1 MFNDI
6 LKTNFTGT
14 LTKDME
20 ITVTQSDMAIGKTS
34 IAVNKSKKVKG
45 EWAKTATFINIVI
58 FGNYAKACA
67 ERMKKGTKIA
77 GCGDLEIAV
86 VEGKDGS
93 GKKTFVSIL
102 VSEVKILTD
111 NRGEQ
116 GTDNR
121 GESDTQ
127 SGHGSDSDDDTDV
140 PF

>member
-1 MFNDI
+1 MFNDL

-45 EWAKTATFINIVI
+45 EWTKTATFVNIVM

-67 ERMKKGTKIA
+67 ERLKKGTKVA
-77 GCGDLEIAV
+77 GSGDLEIAV

-93 GKKTFVSIL
+93 GKKTFVSIA
-102 VSEVKILTD
+102 VSDLKILS
-111 NRGEQ
+111 
-116 GTDNR
+116 DNR

-127 SGHGSDSDDDTDV
+127 SGHGSDSDDDMI